1 MSETEK
7 NQDKQNN
14 QKSKVPLRITNAL
27 KNAEKTLS
35 NLNQKLKSLNLKDFN
50 DIVAMENIIRLLD
63 ANDTIKNERNIKRRA
78 SKKGSSVKVNNSY
91 SVIVANDDLSK
102 NLISLIRRVTQLSNN
117 ELENIQESF
126 LTNKIDDIVS
136 SLDSSKNLIDDTKD
150 VVSVLMKYFSAKNTT
165 KYEKE
170 SILKDNQDYVK
181 AVAKVKELLVGKDIK
196 REKNSAMAVAT
207 GFEIFIPLEGLID
220 IEKERNRINKEILLV
235 QEDKTRCESKLS
247 KDSFTMS

>member
-14 QKSKVPLRITNAL
+14 QKSKVPPRITNAL

-63 ANDTIKNERNIKRRA
+63 ANDTIKNERNVKRRA
-78 SKKGSSVKVNNSY
+78 SRNGSSVKVNNSY

-170 SILKDNQDYVK
+170 SILKDIAALLEK
-181 AVAKVKELLVGKDIK
+181 KEEGSSLDQN
-196 REKNSAMAVAT
+196 EK
-207 GFEIFIPLEGLID
+207 
-220 IEKERNRINKEILLV
+220 
-235 QEDKTRCESKLS
+235 KTA
-247 KDSFTMS
+247 

>member
-1 MSETEK
+1 MPETEK

-14 QKSKVPLRITNAL
+14 QKSKVPPRITNAL

-35 NLNQKLKSLNLKDFN
+35 NLIQKLKSLNLKDFN

-63 ANDTIKNERNIKRRA
+63 ANDTIKNERNVKRRA
-78 SKKGSSVKVNNSY
+78 SRNGSSVKVNNSY

-170 SILKDNQDYVK
+170 SILKDIAALLEK
-181 AVAKVKELLVGKDIK
+181 KEEGSSLDQN
-196 REKNSAMAVAT
+196 EK
-207 GFEIFIPLEGLID
+207 
-220 IEKERNRINKEILLV
+220 
-235 QEDKTRCESKLS
+235 KTA
-247 KDSFTMS
+247 

>member
-1 MSETEK
+1 MPETEK

-14 QKSKVPLRITNAL
+14 QKSKVPPRITNAL
-27 KNAEKTLS
+27 ENAEKTLS

-50 DIVAMENIIRLLD
+50 DIIAMENIIRLLD
-63 ANDTIKNERNIKRRA
+63 ANDTIKNERNVKRRA
-78 SKKGSSVKVNNSY
+78 SRNGSSVKVNNSY

-170 SILKDNQDYVK
+170 SILKDIAALLEK
-181 AVAKVKELLVGKDIK
+181 KEEGSSLDQN
-196 REKNSAMAVAT
+196 EK
-207 GFEIFIPLEGLID
+207 
-220 IEKERNRINKEILLV
+220 
-235 QEDKTRCESKLS
+235 KTA
-247 KDSFTMS
+247 

>member
-1 MSETEK
+1 MPETEK

-14 QKSKVPLRITNAL
+14 QKSKVPPRITNAL

-63 ANDTIKNERNIKRRA
+63 ANDTIKNERNVKRRA
-78 SKKGSSVKVNNSY
+78 SRDGSSVKVNNSY

-170 SILKDNQDYVK
+170 LILKDIAALLEK
-181 AVAKVKELLVGKDIK
+181 KE
-196 REKNSAMAVAT
+196 
-207 GFEIFIPLEGLID
+207 EGSSLD
-220 IEKERNRINKEILLV
+220 QNEKE
-235 QEDKTRCESKLS
+235 TA
-247 KDSFTMS
+247 

>member
-1 MSETEK
+1 MPETEK

-14 QKSKVPLRITNAL
+14 QKSKVPPRITNAL
-27 KNAEKTLS
+27 ENAEKTLS

-63 ANDTIKNERNIKRRA
+63 ANDTIKNERNVKRRA
-78 SKKGSSVKVNNSY
+78 SRNGSSVKVNNSY

-170 SILKDNQDYVK
+170 SILKDIAALLEK
-181 AVAKVKELLVGKDIK
+181 KEEGSSLDQN
-196 REKNSAMAVAT
+196 EK
-207 GFEIFIPLEGLID
+207 
-220 IEKERNRINKEILLV
+220 
-235 QEDKTRCESKLS
+235 KTA
-247 KDSFTMS
+247 

>member
-1 MSETEK
+1 MPETEK

-14 QKSKVPLRITNAL
+14 QKSKVPPRITNAL

-63 ANDTIKNERNIKRRA
+63 ANDTIKNERNVKRRA
-78 SKKGSSVKVNNSY
+78 SRDGSSVKVNNSY

-150 VVSVLMKYFSAKNTT
+150 VVLVLMKYNSAKNTT

-170 SILKDNQDYVK
+170 SILKDIAALLEK
-181 AVAKVKELLVGKDIK
+181 KEEGSSLDQN
-196 REKNSAMAVAT
+196 EK
-207 GFEIFIPLEGLID
+207 
-220 IEKERNRINKEILLV
+220 
-235 QEDKTRCESKLS
+235 KTA
-247 KDSFTMS
+247 

>member
-1 MSETEK
+1 MPETEK

-14 QKSKVPLRITNAL
+14 QKSKVPPRITNAL
-27 KNAEKTLS
+27 ENAEKTLS

-50 DIVAMENIIRLLD
+50 DIIAMENIIRLLD
-63 ANDTIKNERNIKRRA
+63 ANDTIKNERNVKRRA
-78 SKKGSSVKVNNSY
+78 SRDGSSVKVNNSY

-170 SILKDNQDYVK
+170 SILKDIAALLEK
-181 AVAKVKELLVGKDIK
+181 KE
-196 REKNSAMAVAT
+196 
-207 GFEIFIPLEGLID
+207 EGSSLD
-220 IEKERNRINKEILLV
+220 QNEKE
-235 QEDKTRCESKLS
+235 TA
-247 KDSFTMS
+247 

>member
-1 MSETEK
+1 MPETEK

-14 QKSKVPLRITNAL
+14 QKSKVPPRITNAL

-50 DIVAMENIIRLLD
+50 DIIAMENIIRLLD

-170 SILKDNQDYVK
+170 SILKDIAALLEKKEEGSSLDQNEKKK
-181 AVAKVKELLVGKDIK
+181 A
-196 REKNSAMAVAT
+196 
-207 GFEIFIPLEGLID
+207 
-220 IEKERNRINKEILLV
+220 
-235 QEDKTRCESKLS
+235 
-247 KDSFTMS
+247 

>member
-1 MSETEK
+1 MPETEK

-14 QKSKVPLRITNAL
+14 QKSKVPPRITNAL

-63 ANDTIKNERNIKRRA
+63 ANDTIKNERNVKRRA
-78 SKKGSSVKVNNSY
+78 SKNGSSVKVNNSY

-170 SILKDNQDYVK
+170 SILKDIAALLEK
-181 AVAKVKELLVGKDIK
+181 KEEGSSLDQN
-196 REKNSAMAVAT
+196 EK
-207 GFEIFIPLEGLID
+207 
-220 IEKERNRINKEILLV
+220 
-235 QEDKTRCESKLS
+235 KTA
-247 KDSFTMS
+247 

>member
-1 MSETEK
+1 MPETEK

-14 QKSKVPLRITNAL
+14 QKSKVPPRITNAL

-63 ANDTIKNERNIKRRA
+63 ANDTIKNERNVKRRA
-78 SKKGSSVKVNNSY
+78 SRNGSSVKVNNSY

-150 VVSVLMKYFSAKNTT
+150 VVSVLMKYFIAKNTT

-170 SILKDNQDYVK
+170 SILKDIAALLEK
-181 AVAKVKELLVGKDIK
+181 KEEGSSLDQN
-196 REKNSAMAVAT
+196 EK
-207 GFEIFIPLEGLID
+207 
-220 IEKERNRINKEILLV
+220 
-235 QEDKTRCESKLS
+235 KTA
-247 KDSFTMS
+247 

>member
-1 MSETEK
+1 MPETEK

-14 QKSKVPLRITNAL
+14 QKSKVPPRITNAL
-27 KNAEKTLS
+27 ENAEKTLS

-63 ANDTIKNERNIKRRA
+63 ANDTIKNERNVKRRA
-78 SKKGSSVKVNNSY
+78 SRDGSSVKVNNSY

-170 SILKDNQDYVK
+170 SILKDIAALLEK
-181 AVAKVKELLVGKDIK
+181 KEEGSSLDQN
-196 REKNSAMAVAT
+196 EK
-207 GFEIFIPLEGLID
+207 
-220 IEKERNRINKEILLV
+220 
-235 QEDKTRCESKLS
+235 KTA
-247 KDSFTMS
+247 

>member
-1 MSETEK
+1 MPETEK

-14 QKSKVPLRITNAL
+14 QKSKVPPRITNAL

-35 NLNQKLKSLNLKDFN
+35 NLNQKLKSLNLKDYN

-63 ANDTIKNERNIKRRA
+63 ANDTIKNERNVKRRA
-78 SKKGSSVKVNNSY
+78 SRDGSSVKVNNSY

-170 SILKDNQDYVK
+170 SILKDIAALLEK
-181 AVAKVKELLVGKDIK
+181 KE
-196 REKNSAMAVAT
+196 
-207 GFEIFIPLEGLID
+207 EGSSLD
-220 IEKERNRINKEILLV
+220 QNEKE
-235 QEDKTRCESKLS
+235 TA
-247 KDSFTMS
+247 

>member
-63 ANDTIKNERNIKRRA
+63 ANDTIKNERNVKRRA
-78 SKKGSSVKVNNSY
+78 SKNGSSVKVNNSY
-91 SVIVANDDLSK
+91 SVIVANDDLPK

-170 SILKDNQDYVK
+170 SILKDIAALLEK
-181 AVAKVKELLVGKDIK
+181 KEENPSLDQN
-196 REKNSAMAVAT
+196 EK
-207 GFEIFIPLEGLID
+207 
-220 IEKERNRINKEILLV
+220 
-235 QEDKTRCESKLS
+235 KTA
-247 KDSFTMS
+247 

>member
-14 QKSKVPLRITNAL
+14 QKSKVPPRITNAL

-63 ANDTIKNERNIKRRA
+63 ANDTIKNERNVKRRA
-78 SKKGSSVKVNNSY
+78 SRNGSSVKVNNSY

-170 SILKDNQDYVK
+170 SILKDIAALLEK
-181 AVAKVKELLVGKDIK
+181 KE
-196 REKNSAMAVAT
+196 
-207 GFEIFIPLEGLID
+207 EGSSLD
-220 IEKERNRINKEILLV
+220 QNEKE
-235 QEDKTRCESKLS
+235 TA
-247 KDSFTMS
+247 

>member
-1 MSETEK
+1 MPETEK

-14 QKSKVPLRITNAL
+14 QKSKVPPRITNAL

-50 DIVAMENIIRLLD
+50 DIIAMENIIRLLD

-126 LTNKIDDIVS
+126 LSNNIDDIVS

-170 SILKDNQDYVK
+170 SILKDIAALLEK
-181 AVAKVKELLVGKDIK
+181 KEEGSSLDQN
-196 REKNSAMAVAT
+196 EK
-207 GFEIFIPLEGLID
+207 
-220 IEKERNRINKEILLV
+220 
-235 QEDKTRCESKLS
+235 KTA
-247 KDSFTMS
+247 

>member
-1 MSETEK
+1 MPESEK

-14 QKSKVPLRITNAL
+14 QKSKVPPRITNAL

-63 ANDTIKNERNIKRRA
+63 ANDTIKNERNVKRRA
-78 SKKGSSVKVNNSY
+78 SRDGSSVKVNNSY

-136 SLDSSKNLIDDTKD
+136 SLDSSKILIDDTKD

-170 SILKDNQDYVK
+170 SILKDIAALLEK
-181 AVAKVKELLVGKDIK
+181 KEEGASLDQN
-196 REKNSAMAVAT
+196 EK
-207 GFEIFIPLEGLID
+207 
-220 IEKERNRINKEILLV
+220 
-235 QEDKTRCESKLS
+235 KTA
-247 KDSFTMS
+247 

>member
-1 MSETEK
+1 MPETEK

-14 QKSKVPLRITNAL
+14 QKSKVPPRITNAL

-63 ANDTIKNERNIKRRA
+63 ANDTIKNERNVKRRA
-78 SKKGSSVKVNNSY
+78 SRNGSSVKVNNSY

-170 SILKDNQDYVK
+170 SILKDIAALLEK
-181 AVAKVKELLVGKDIK
+181 KE
-196 REKNSAMAVAT
+196 
-207 GFEIFIPLEGLID
+207 EGSSLD
-220 IEKERNRINKEILLV
+220 QNET
-235 QEDKTRCESKLS
+235 KTA
-247 KDSFTMS
+247 

>member
-1 MSETEK
+1 MPETEK

-14 QKSKVPLRITNAL
+14 QKSKVPPRITNAL

-63 ANDTIKNERNIKRRA
+63 ANDTIKNERNVKRRA

-170 SILKDNQDYVK
+170 SILKDIAALLEK
-181 AVAKVKELLVGKDIK
+181 KE
-196 REKNSAMAVAT
+196 
-207 GFEIFIPLEGLID
+207 EGSSLD
-220 IEKERNRINKEILLV
+220 QNEKE
-235 QEDKTRCESKLS
+235 TA
-247 KDSFTMS
+247 

>member
-1 MSETEK
+1 MPETEK

-14 QKSKVPLRITNAL
+14 QKSKVPPRITNAL
-27 KNAEKTLS
+27 ENAEKTLS

-50 DIVAMENIIRLLD
+50 DIIAMENIIRLLD
-63 ANDTIKNERNIKRRA
+63 ANDTIKNERNVKRRA
-78 SKKGSSVKVNNSY
+78 SRNGSSVKVNNSY

-170 SILKDNQDYVK
+170 SILKDIAALLEK
-181 AVAKVKELLVGKDIK
+181 KE
-196 REKNSAMAVAT
+196 
-207 GFEIFIPLEGLID
+207 EGSSLD
-220 IEKERNRINKEILLV
+220 QNEKE
-235 QEDKTRCESKLS
+235 TA
-247 KDSFTMS
+247 

>member
-1 MSETEK
+1 MPETEK

-14 QKSKVPLRITNAL
+14 QKSKVPPRITNAL

-63 ANDTIKNERNIKRRA
+63 ANDTIKNERNVKRRA
-78 SKKGSSVKVNNSY
+78 SRDGSSVKVNNSY

-170 SILKDNQDYVK
+170 SILKDIAALLEK
-181 AVAKVKELLVGKDIK
+181 KEESSSLDQN
-196 REKNSAMAVAT
+196 EK
-207 GFEIFIPLEGLID
+207 
-220 IEKERNRINKEILLV
+220 
-235 QEDKTRCESKLS
+235 KTA
-247 KDSFTMS
+247 

>member
-63 ANDTIKNERNIKRRA
+63 ANDTIKNERNVKRRA
-78 SKKGSSVKVNNSY
+78 SKNGSSVKVNNSY

-170 SILKDNQDYVK
+170 SILKDIAALLEK
-181 AVAKVKELLVGKDIK
+181 KE
-196 REKNSAMAVAT
+196 
-207 GFEIFIPLEGLID
+207 EGSSLD
-220 IEKERNRINKEILLV
+220 QNET
-235 QEDKTRCESKLS
+235 KTA
-247 KDSFTMS
+247 

>member
-1 MSETEK
+1 MPETEK

-14 QKSKVPLRITNAL
+14 QKSKVPPRITNAL

-50 DIVAMENIIRLLD
+50 DIIAMENIIRLLD
-63 ANDTIKNERNIKRRA
+63 ANDTIKNERNVKRRA
-78 SKKGSSVKVNNSY
+78 SRNGSSVKVNNSY

-150 VVSVLMKYFSAKNTT
+150 VVLVLMKYFSAKNTT

-170 SILKDNQDYVK
+170 SILKDIAALLEK
-181 AVAKVKELLVGKDIK
+181 KE
-196 REKNSAMAVAT
+196 
-207 GFEIFIPLEGLID
+207 EGSSLD
-220 IEKERNRINKEILLV
+220 QNEKE
-235 QEDKTRCESKLS
+235 TA
-247 KDSFTMS
+247 

>member
-1 MSETEK
+1 MPETEK

-14 QKSKVPLRITNAL
+14 QKSKVPPRITNAL

-63 ANDTIKNERNIKRRA
+63 ANDTIKNERNVKRRA
-78 SKKGSSVKVNNSY
+78 SRDGSSVKVNNSY

-150 VVSVLMKYFSAKNTT
+150 VVLVLMKYFSAKNTT

-170 SILKDNQDYVK
+170 SILKDIAALLEK
-181 AVAKVKELLVGKDIK
+181 KEEGSSLDQN
-196 REKNSAMAVAT
+196 EK
-207 GFEIFIPLEGLID
+207 
-220 IEKERNRINKEILLV
+220 
-235 QEDKTRCESKLS
+235 KTA
-247 KDSFTMS
+247 

>member
-1 MSETEK
+1 MPETEK

-14 QKSKVPLRITNAL
+14 QKSKVPPRITNAL

-170 SILKDNQDYVK
+170 SILKDIAALLEK
-181 AVAKVKELLVGKDIK
+181 KEEGSSLDQN
-196 REKNSAMAVAT
+196 EK
-207 GFEIFIPLEGLID
+207 
-220 IEKERNRINKEILLV
+220 
-235 QEDKTRCESKLS
+235 KTA
-247 KDSFTMS
+247 

>member
-1 MSETEK
+1 MPETEK

-14 QKSKVPLRITNAL
+14 QKSKVPPRITNAL

-63 ANDTIKNERNIKRRA
+63 ANDTIKNERNVKRRA
-78 SKKGSSVKVNNSY
+78 SRNGSSVKVNNSY

-170 SILKDNQDYVK
+170 LILKDLEKYHGFVREMDLRTLSKFK
-181 AVAKVKELLVGKDIK
+181 ADFL
-196 REKNSAMAVAT
+196 S
-207 GFEIFIPLEGLID
+207 FFFS
-220 IEKERNRINKEILLV
+220 ILLY
-235 QEDKTRCESKLS
+235 SFLKLL
-247 KDSFTMS
+247 SFLLSLSEYKEMSNSS

>member
-1 MSETEK
+1 MPETEK

-14 QKSKVPLRITNAL
+14 QKSKVPPRITNAL
-27 KNAEKTLS
+27 ENAEKTLS

-50 DIVAMENIIRLLD
+50 DIIAMENIIRLLD

-150 VVSVLMKYFSAKNTT
+150 VVLVLMEYFSAKNTT

-170 SILKDNQDYVK
+170 SILKDIAALLEK
-181 AVAKVKELLVGKDIK
+181 KEESSSLDQN
-196 REKNSAMAVAT
+196 EK
-207 GFEIFIPLEGLID
+207 
-220 IEKERNRINKEILLV
+220 
-235 QEDKTRCESKLS
+235 KTA
-247 KDSFTMS
+247 

>member
-1 MSETEK
+1 MTETEK

-14 QKSKVPLRITNAL
+14 QKSKVPPRITNAL

-63 ANDTIKNERNIKRRA
+63 ANDTIKNERNVKRRA
-78 SKKGSSVKVNNSY
+78 SRDGSSVKVNNSY

-170 SILKDNQDYVK
+170 SILKDIAALPEK
-181 AVAKVKELLVGKDIK
+181 KE
-196 REKNSAMAVAT
+196 
-207 GFEIFIPLEGLID
+207 EGSSLD
-220 IEKERNRINKEILLV
+220 QNEKE
-235 QEDKTRCESKLS
+235 TA
-247 KDSFTMS
+247 

>member
-1 MSETEK
+1 MPETEK

-14 QKSKVPLRITNAL
+14 QKSKVPPRITNAL

-63 ANDTIKNERNIKRRA
+63 ANDTIKNERNVKRRA
-78 SKKGSSVKVNNSY
+78 SRNGSSVKVNNSY

-170 SILKDNQDYVK
+170 SILKDIAALLEK
-181 AVAKVKELLVGKDIK
+181 KE
-196 REKNSAMAVAT
+196 
-207 GFEIFIPLEGLID
+207 EGSSLD
-220 IEKERNRINKEILLV
+220 QNEKE
-235 QEDKTRCESKLS
+235 TA
-247 KDSFTMS
+247 

>member
-63 ANDTIKNERNIKRRA
+63 ANDTIKNERNVKRRA
-78 SKKGSSVKVNNSY
+78 SRNGSSVKVNNSY

-170 SILKDNQDYVK
+170 SILKDIAALLEK
-181 AVAKVKELLVGKDIK
+181 KE
-196 REKNSAMAVAT
+196 
-207 GFEIFIPLEGLID
+207 EGSSLD
-220 IEKERNRINKEILLV
+220 QNET
-235 QEDKTRCESKLS
+235 KTA
-247 KDSFTMS
+247 

>member
-1 MSETEK
+1 MPETEK

-14 QKSKVPLRITNAL
+14 QKSKVPPRITNAL

-63 ANDTIKNERNIKRRA
+63 ANDTIKNERNVKRRA
-78 SKKGSSVKVNNSY
+78 SRNGSSVKVNNSY

-170 SILKDNQDYVK
+170 SILKDIAALLEKKEEGSSLDQNEKKQLKKVVK
-181 AVAKVKELLVGKDIK
+181 D
-196 REKNSAMAVAT
+196 
-207 GFEIFIPLEGLID
+207 
-220 IEKERNRINKEILLV
+220 NK
-235 QEDKTRCESKLS
+235 
-247 KDSFTMS
+247 

>member
-1 MSETEK
+1 M
-7 NQDKQNN
+7 
-14 QKSKVPLRITNAL
+14 R
-27 KNAEKTLS
+27 EKTLS

-63 ANDTIKNERNIKRRA
+63 ANDTIKNERNVKRRA
-78 SKKGSSVKVNNSY
+78 SRDGSSVKVNNSY

-170 SILKDNQDYVK
+170 SILKDIAALLEK
-181 AVAKVKELLVGKDIK
+181 KE
-196 REKNSAMAVAT
+196 
-207 GFEIFIPLEGLID
+207 EGSSLD
-220 IEKERNRINKEILLV
+220 QNEKE
-235 QEDKTRCESKLS
+235 TA
-247 KDSFTMS
+247 

>member
-1 MSETEK
+1 MPETEK

-14 QKSKVPLRITNAL
+14 QKSKVPPRITNAL
-27 KNAEKTLS
+27 ENAEKTLS

-50 DIVAMENIIRLLD
+50 DIIAMENIIRLLD

-170 SILKDNQDYVK
+170 SILKDIAALLEK
-181 AVAKVKELLVGKDIK
+181 KEEGSSLDQN
-196 REKNSAMAVAT
+196 EK
-207 GFEIFIPLEGLID
+207 
-220 IEKERNRINKEILLV
+220 
-235 QEDKTRCESKLS
+235 KTA
-247 KDSFTMS
+247 

>member
-1 MSETEK
+1 MPETEK

-14 QKSKVPLRITNAL
+14 QKSKVPPRITNAL

-63 ANDTIKNERNIKRRA
+63 ANDTIKNERNVKRRA

-170 SILKDNQDYVK
+170 SILKDIAALLEK
-181 AVAKVKELLVGKDIK
+181 KEEGSSLDQN
-196 REKNSAMAVAT
+196 EK
-207 GFEIFIPLEGLID
+207 
-220 IEKERNRINKEILLV
+220 
-235 QEDKTRCESKLS
+235 KTA
-247 KDSFTMS
+247 

>member
-1 MSETEK
+1 MPETEK

-14 QKSKVPLRITNAL
+14 QKSKVPPRITNAL

-63 ANDTIKNERNIKRRA
+63 ANDTIKNERNVKRRA
-78 SKKGSSVKVNNSY
+78 SRNGSSVKVNNSY

-170 SILKDNQDYVK
+170 SILKDIAALLEK
-181 AVAKVKELLVGKDIK
+181 KEEGSSLEQN
-196 REKNSAMAVAT
+196 EK
-207 GFEIFIPLEGLID
+207 
-220 IEKERNRINKEILLV
+220 
-235 QEDKTRCESKLS
+235 KTA
-247 KDSFTMS
+247 

>member
-1 MSETEK
+1 MPETEK

-14 QKSKVPLRITNAL
+14 QKSKVPPRITNAL
-27 KNAEKTLS
+27 ENAEKTLS

-50 DIVAMENIIRLLD
+50 DIIAMENIIRLLD

-170 SILKDNQDYVK
+170 SILKDIAALLEK
-181 AVAKVKELLVGKDIK
+181 KEESSSLDQN
-196 REKNSAMAVAT
+196 EK
-207 GFEIFIPLEGLID
+207 
-220 IEKERNRINKEILLV
+220 
-235 QEDKTRCESKLS
+235 KTA
-247 KDSFTMS
+247 

>member
-1 MSETEK
+1 MPETEK

-14 QKSKVPLRITNAL
+14 QKSKVPPRITNAL
-27 KNAEKTLS
+27 ENAEKTLS

-63 ANDTIKNERNIKRRA
+63 ANDTIKNERNVKRRA
-78 SKKGSSVKVNNSY
+78 SRDGSSVKVNNSY

-165 KYEKE
+165 QYEKE
-170 SILKDNQDYVK
+170 SILKDIAALLEK
-181 AVAKVKELLVGKDIK
+181 KEEGSSLDQN
-196 REKNSAMAVAT
+196 EK
-207 GFEIFIPLEGLID
+207 
-220 IEKERNRINKEILLV
+220 
-235 QEDKTRCESKLS
+235 KTA
-247 KDSFTMS
+247 